1 MIAAIVQF
9 EFGTQ
14 FIHCGWEVPD
24 SDIGTRNLA
33 AELFQILFPEA
44 EHFSHPETS
53 AGEMRMVNVA
63 RV

>member
-1 MIAAIVQF
+1 MVKVTWTERMTVYEERWI
-9 EFGTQ
+9 
-14 FIHCGWEVPD
+14 EVPD

-63 RV
+63 CV